1 MTVRK
6 EELEVCHRLKSLREE
21 ARLSQ
26 MELALAAGVSQN
38 MIAYIENG
46 KRTPSLTTLLKLCN
60 ALNVNPEVLFRNDES
75 RIDNIREQLHKY
87 IDYYVR

>member
-1 MTVRK
+1 MTVTK

-26 MELALAAGVSQN
+26 MDLALAAGVSQN

-75 RIDNIREQLHKY
+75 GIYDIREQLHKY